1 MGTKTELFI
10 SKNCMYY
17 LTSCSL
23 DTYTSSGPVHSEQTA
38 VYENY
43 LQFFL
48 IQSNKIGSGIFAF
61 ILFRLLF
68 YSDKIKM
75 KTNLQHEHKFKL
87 LFCFH
92 FVKNYI
98 QFSQIAFCWSGLD
111 LVMQMW
117 PQSEQI
123 RQQMQFLEI
132 KRSFRVLIPLV
143 HSILNQYD
151 VVHYFFYKTKFTT
164 LLTTLWS
171 SLILSRA
178 LRIMR
183 SH

>member
-92 FVKNYI
+92 FVKIFVFFLSEELYTV
-98 QFSQIAFCWSGLD
+98 
-111 LVMQMW
+111 LVD
-117 PQSEQI
+117 
-123 RQQMQFLEI
+123 
-132 KRSFRVLIPLV
+132 
-143 HSILNQYD
+143 SILLEWTRLGNAD
-151 VVHYFFYKTKFTT
+151 VATKRVDQTIDAIFGD
-164 LLTTLWS
+164 
-171 SLILSRA
+171 
-178 LRIMR
+178 
-183 SH
+183 